1 MLVQLQEGLQHVPAV
16 VKAPLCFKKISSTDF
31 FTIVP
36 SGTNLE
42 KPLGT
47 FRKLLAL
54 PEAGRLSL
62 VRGAGMGDV
71 WVQGKEHSCLWGRRT
86 QHNRNFWLVL
96 NIFIALRKGKRWS
109 SKVIENTH
117 G

>member
-54 PEAGRLSL
+54 PEAGRLPL

-71 WVQGKEHSCLWGRRT
+71 GVGEGAQLFVGEKDPAQQKLLVGVEYFHCFKER
-86 QHNRNFWLVL
+86 
-96 NIFIALRKGKRWS
+96 
-109 SKVIENTH
+109 
-117 G
+117 

>member
-16 VKAPLCFKKISSTDF
+16 VKAPLCFKKNIIYCFF

-54 PEAGRLSL
+54 PEAGRLPL

-71 WVQGKEHSCLWGRRT
+71 GVGEGAQLFVGEKDPAQQKLLVGVEYFHCFKER
-86 QHNRNFWLVL
+86 
-96 NIFIALRKGKRWS
+96 
-109 SKVIENTH
+109 
-117 G
+117 

>member
-42 KPLGT
+42 KPLRT

-71 WVQGKEHSCLWGRRT
+71 GVGEGAQLFVGEKDPAQQKLLVGAKYFHCFKER
-86 QHNRNFWLVL
+86 
-96 NIFIALRKGKRWS
+96 
-109 SKVIENTH
+109 
-117 G
+117 